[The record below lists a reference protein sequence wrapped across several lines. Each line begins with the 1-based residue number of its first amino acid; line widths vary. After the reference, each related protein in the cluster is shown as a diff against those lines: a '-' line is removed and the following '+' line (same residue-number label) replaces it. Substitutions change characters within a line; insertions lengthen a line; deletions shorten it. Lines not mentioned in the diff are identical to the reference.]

1 MTPADSVT
9 MPRMSRQSIPSRW
22 LKPLVLSLLA
32 VALAAP
38 QSRAADLDLT
48 APESIVRSAPFE
60 VAPEIARVHA
70 GEKLSGDDQAQGSW
84 RRVQLKDGRR
94 GFIHDADARVAAAPV
109 VPAKPAETGPQ
120 RARIAVLEL
129 GVRATAS
136 TDAPILRML
145 HQNDEVIVYSDPQAG
160 WRRIEGAEGQGGFV
174 PEAGL
179 AMAEAPPPAAV
190 PISTGG
196 PQPAAAPTTPET
208 TADLTLLGVLFEIM
222 PVGTLSTSEA
232 GVKSVSSDTAF
243 AVAVAPFLDVPG
255 SPYFALGFS
264 PQIIFGVKGSNA
276 AQSATEYD
284 LRARLTTR
292 YPMAPNAQV
301 YARFSPA
308 YSIVSLPSPPAG
320 LSNPAG
326 FLLDLSVGAEIAVLP
341 KLFVVIDLGYQIGF
355 QSTSDVDGTPI
366 DFDSRYLHIGAGL
379 AVGL

>member
-1 MTPADSVT
+1 
-9 MPRMSRQSIPSRW
+9 MPRMSRPSIPGRW
-22 LKPLVLSLLA
+22 RKPLVLSLLG

-70 GEKLSGDDQAQGSW
+70 GDKLSCDDQAQGSW
-84 RRVQLKDGRR
+84 RRVQLKDGRG
-94 GFIHDADARVAAAPV
+94 GFIHDADARVVVAPV
-109 VPAKPAETGPQ
+109 VPAKPAATAAATGPQ
-120 RARIAVLEL
+120 KVRVAVLEL
-129 GVRATAS
+129 GVRASAAA
-136 TDAPILRML
+136 DAPILRML
-145 HQNDEVIVYSDPQAG
+145 HQNDEVLAYPDPQSG

-190 PISTGG
+190 PISTGA
-196 PQPAAAPTTPET
+196 PQPAAAPTPPET
-208 TADLTLLGVLFEIM
+208 AADQTLLGVLFEIM
-222 PVGTLSTSEA
+222 PAGTLSASEVGA
-232 GVKSVSSDTAF
+232 GSASSDTAF
-243 AVAVAPFLDVPG
+243 SVAIAPFLDVPVL
-255 SPYFALGFS
+255 PNFALGFS

-308 YSIVSLPSPPAG
+308 YSLISVPSPPPG
-320 LSNPAG
+320 VSNPAG
-326 FLLDLSVGAEIAVLP
+326 LVLDFSVGAEIEVLP
-341 KLFVVIDLGYQIGF
+341 KLFVVIDVGYQIGF
-355 QSTSDVDGTPI
+355 QSTTDVDGTQV
-366 DFDSRYLHIGAGL
+366 DFDSRYLHLGAGL